1 MSKLKILLIEDEAI
15 IAKDIKAI
23 LEQRD
28 YAKVEIALKPDIARD
43 KFASEKFDLIISDI
57 NLNSDIDGI
66 ELVKELTGMKKIPVV
81 YLSAYA
87 DEKTISKAETSS
99 PYAYLLKP
107 FNSNQLKLTI
117 NLAILNSSKDY
128 ETIKYDKKNVER
140 LKTLTKREQEILF
153 VLASGK
159 LSKETGD
166 VLNIA
171 TSTVEKHKQNIKEK
185 LNLKTI
191 GELVNF
197 ALSTKTIS
205 MD

>member
-1 MSKLKILLIEDEAI
+1 MNTLDILLIEDEAI
-15 IAKDIKAI
+15 IAKDIKVT
-23 LEQRD
+23 LELGK
-28 YAKVEIALKPDIARD
+28 YANVTIALNPDKAREEFD
-43 KFASEKFDLIISDI
+43 ADKFDLIISDI
-57 NLNSDIDGI
+57 NLNTDIDGI
-66 ELVKELTGMKKIPVV
+66 ELVKELCEKKRIPVV

-87 DEKTISKAETSS
+87 DDKTIAKAETSS

-117 NLAILNSSKDY
+117 NLAILNSAKQN
-128 ETIKYDKKNVER
+128 ETVKYDKKNVE
-140 LKTLTKREQEILF
+140 LLNSLTKREQEILF

-166 VLNIA
+166 ILNIA

-197 ALSTKTIS
+197 ALSTKTVS

>member
-1 MSKLKILLIEDEAI
+1 MSKLSILLIEDEAI
-15 IAKDIKAI
+15 IAKDIKVT
-23 LEQRD
+23 LEAKE
-28 YAKVEIALKPDIARD
+28 YAEVDVALSVDAARERYVEKTY
-43 KFASEKFDLIISDI
+43 DLVISDI
-57 NLNSDIDGI
+57 NLNASIDGI
-66 ELVKELTGMKKIPVV
+66 ELVKELCQIRKTPVV

-87 DEKTISKAETSS
+87 DESTIKKAETSS

-117 NLAILNSSKDY
+117 NLAILNSSK
-128 ETIKYDKKNVER
+128 EHAEVELNKKNVDL
-140 LKTLTKREQEILF
+140 LKSLTKREQEILF

-159 LSKETGD
+159 PSKEAGD
-166 VLNIA
+166 MLHIA

-197 ALSTKTIS
+197 AVSTKTVS
-205 MD
+205 LD

>member
-1 MSKLKILLIEDEAI
+1 MSKLDILLIEDEAI
-15 IAKDIKAI
+15 IAKDIKATME
-23 LEQRD
+23 LGE
-28 YAKVEIALKPDIARD
+28 YANVQIALNPDMARK
-43 KFASEKFDLIISDI
+43 KFDSEKFDLIISDI
-57 NLNSDIDGI
+57 NLNSEIDGI
-66 ELVKELTGMKKIPVV
+66 ELVKELCGIKRIPVV

-87 DEKTISKAETSS
+87 DEKTISKAESS
-99 PYAYLLKP
+99 APYAYLLKP

-117 NLAILNSSKDY
+117 NLAILNSRKEHESV
-128 ETIKYDKKNVER
+128 KYDKKNVEL
-140 LKTLTKREQEILF
+140 LKSLTKREQEILF

-166 VLNIA
+166 ILNIA

-197 ALSTKTIS
+197 AMSTKTVSI
-205 MD
+205 D

>member
-1 MSKLKILLIEDEAI
+1 MSKLDILLIEDEAI
-15 IAKDIKAI
+15 IAKDIKATME
-23 LEQRD
+23 LGE
-28 YAKVEIALKPDIARD
+28 YANVQIALNPDMARK
-43 KFASEKFDLIISDI
+43 KFNSEKFDLIISDI
-57 NLNSDIDGI
+57 NLNSEIDGI
-66 ELVKELTGMKKIPVV
+66 ELVKELCGIKRIPVV

-87 DEKTISKAETSS
+87 DEKTISKAESS
-99 PYAYLLKP
+99 APYAYLLKP

-117 NLAILNSSKDY
+117 NLAILNSRKEHESV
-128 ETIKYDKKNVER
+128 KYDKKNVEL
-140 LKTLTKREQEILF
+140 LKSLTKREQEILF

-166 VLNIA
+166 ILNIA

-197 ALSTKTIS
+197 AMSTKTVSI
-205 MD
+205 D

>member
-1 MSKLKILLIEDEAI
+1 MSKLSILLIEDEAI
-15 IAKDIKAI
+15 IAKDIKVT
-23 LEQRD
+23 LETNE
-28 YAKVEIALKPDIARD
+28 YADVDVALNVDSAR
-43 KFASEKFDLIISDI
+43 EKFTSNPYELIISDI
-57 NLNSDIDGI
+57 NLNASIDGI
-66 ELVKELTGMKKIPVV
+66 ELVKELCEVRKVPVV

-87 DEKTISKAETSS
+87 DEKTIEKAETSS

-117 NLAILNSSKDY
+117 NLAILNSSK
-128 ETIKYDKKNVER
+128 EHEEIQLNKNNVDL
-140 LKTLTKREQEILF
+140 LKSLTKREQEILF

-159 LSKETGD
+159 PSKEAGD
-166 VLNIA
+166 MLHIA

-197 ALSTKTIS
+197 AVSTKTVS
-205 MD
+205 LD